1 MGGRALG
8 SIMKE
13 TPHDFEDA
21 TLPPGALVMDHV
33 PSEDLLHS
41 VHAFPGS
48 YQIKAIG
55 LAEDDFEARVVEAVV
70 TELATPGELETSV
83 RVTPGGRHVSLTME
97 MTVQS
102 ADQVRAIYAKIRE
115 VKGLTLLF

>member
-1 MGGRALG
+1 
-8 SIMKE
+8 
-13 TPHDFEDA
+13 
-21 TLPPGALVMDHV
+21 MDHR

-55 LAEDDFEARVVEAVV
+55 LAEDDFVGRVVEAVV
-70 TELATPGELETSV
+70 SELATPGELDHSV
-83 RVTPGGRHVSLTME
+83 RVTPNKRHVSLTME
-97 MTVQS
+97 MNVQS
-102 ADQVRAIYAKIRE
+102 ADQVRAIYARIRE